1 MWYTEWLSVLKDTI
15 VTYYPFEINSK
26 EFTVSVCLL
35 CLGTVL
41 VGKIITGLLCD
52 SKRSLVMV
60 FLGMS
65 SPFILAIAGYTAII
79 IYVNPILPYD
89 WMASILKYSV
99 AGLIATFSIIFVSP
113 FFLGLG
119 FIKSFISMTF
129 TYLLTIALV
138 SYGTPFFKGII
149 FEKKTLSSPDQISQI
164 DIKSYKNSA

>member
-1 MWYTEWLSVLKDTI
+1 
-15 VTYYPFEINSK
+15 
-26 EFTVSVCLL
+26 
-35 CLGTVL
+35 
-41 VGKIITGLLCD
+41 
-52 SKRSLVMV
+52 MV

-99 AGLIATFSIIFVSP
+99 AGLVTIFSIIFVSP

-138 SYGTPFFKGII
+138 SYGTPFFKEII
-149 FEKKTLSSPDQISQI
+149 FDKKTLPSPDQISQI